1 MIYDRSRAYL
11 LLHYPVSLILIEN
24 KKTMASSNE
33 DGIVATAEQVGSMS
47 LGKSVERKDNESKD
61 AEEANGTTPT
71 KLCSACE
78 KKSDALMKCRACKC
92 VWYCDKKCQN
102 KHWKEHKTEC
112 KRIKKELEKR
122 GGKLDIGMELDIG
135 PLPDLPPRDECP
147 ICMRALPLHDKL
159 QAYAACCG
167 KTICCGCDH
176 QHEIKTEGQV
186 TSCAFCREPMPRSDE
201 EILAQLRKRVERK
214 DPRALCNMGM
224 EYSDGG
230 LGLPVDQAKS
240 IELLRQSA
248 DLGFPP
254 AQYQLA
260 ACYYNGEMGLKED
273 QEEANKCWEKAAKGG
288 HLPSLHN
295 LGSIE
300 YENGDYVTAMRHW
313 RLGASGGYRGSAE
326 HLIECF
332 EKWLLHHA
340 DLAETLQAMYRSKA
354 EMKSEDRAKYI
365 KHLKATGEY
374 KEEYD
379 L

>member
-1 MIYDRSRAYL
+1 MDRL
-11 LLHYPVSLILIEN
+11 
-24 KKTMASSNE
+24 
-33 DGIVATAEQVGSMS
+33 
-47 LGKSVERKDNESKD
+47 
-61 AEEANGTTPT
+61 
-71 KLCSACE
+71 
-78 KKSDALMKCRACKC
+78 
-92 VWYCDKKCQN
+92 WYCDKDCQN
-102 KHWKEHKTEC
+102 IHRKEHKREC
-112 KRIKKELEKR
+112 RLIKKVLDKR
-122 GGKLDIGMELDIG
+122 GSKLNLGTEMNLG
-135 PLPDLPPRDECP
+135 PPLDLPTREECP
-147 ICMRALPLHDKL
+147 IMLPISDNLRR
-159 QAYAACCG
+159 YSVCCG
-167 KTICCGCDH
+167 KIVYGGCDFQH
-176 QHEIKTEGQV
+176 QIHNYLENEKRAESEETQQRPP
-186 TSCAFCREPMPRSDE
+186 TACTFCRTDLPVCVE
-201 EILAQLRKRVERK
+201 ETFTLLCERVERK